1 MAETKNSYDQFSK
14 WWEIRKLYLKM
25 LATHYCVEMQKN
37 IPNKQEELTQFLSS
51 EKMKQNP
58 DQSKTNKA
66 QKHLQDKL

>member
-1 MAETKNSYDQFSK
+1 
-14 WWEIRKLYLKM
+14 M